1 MAIEVEMQVYNDK
14 KQRICTLKGYE
25 ERKIVETLDSGDK
38 ELTFK
43 YPVNGTYVNALKTE
57 YYMRTKTDEYV
68 IRAIKTGEKYNEYT
82 AQLNVEELE
91 GTAFPY
97 GFESQEQTIGACLE
111 FAFSGTGWTV
121 KDYSAKKKR
130 SINKEEATTAWDVL
144 QDCLSTYRVECKIDS
159 INKCV
164 SIYDTIGE
172 DRGCYFIEKLNLKKL
187 TAATDT
193 YDFYTQLM
201 PVGKDGITIDNNGK
215 NYLENYTYS
224 IKKKLY
230 VWKDERYTKQDSL
243 LEDGTAKLAEMAKPY
258 TAYTA
263 DVVDLAKTT
272 KDQYSIL
279 DYAIGDTVTIVSKR
293 TNTREKQRIVK
304 ITSYPESPQ
313 KNTVELSSTTKT
325 FAEVQKAAEKEAK
338 KETQQTINSVKN
350 ELKSGYYTKIEI
362 TKKIEETEDGL
373 NKTFEKKIETTKAYA
388 EEQAQ
393 TAQENAEASAAEKLK
408 QYTTTIVMR
417 TEIQENAEQ
426 IKRLVAKTSG
436 YWSADEYEK
445 DINYYNYGTP
455 QEAGY
460 TDSVYYGKTYLDL
473 NTGYVYYC
481 DNGNWTKEY
490 ECPKTTEELQSRIT
504 EMADKITSEVSRKL
518 EGYATVQDTS
528 RIDQKADEINS
539 EVSKKVG
546 ANEII
551 SRINQSA
558 EQATIEAEKIN
569 FNGVVTANR
578 NFTIGLNGKATMPAG
593 KIGPFEINSDG
604 LYYATAENTQ
614 AYINYNTFVLSNS
627 GAAIRL
633 YPSVI
638 RIAGKNKDGEE
649 IRVFEINAGTGEIV
663 QAGDWTASP
672 W

>member
-1 MAIEVEMQVYNDK
+1 
-14 KQRICTLKGYE
+14 
-25 ERKIVETLDSGDK
+25 
-38 ELTFK
+38 
-43 YPVNGTYVNALKTE
+43 
-57 YYMRTKTDEYV
+57 
-68 IRAIKTGEKYNEYT
+68 
-82 AQLNVEELE
+82 
-91 GTAFPY
+91 
-97 GFESQEQTIGACLE
+97 
-111 FAFSGTGWTV
+111 
-121 KDYSAKKKR
+121 
-130 SINKEEATTAWDVL
+130 
-144 QDCLSTYRVECKIDS
+144 
-159 INKCV
+159 
-164 SIYDTIGE
+164 
-172 DRGCYFIEKLNLKKL
+172 
-187 TAATDT
+187 
-193 YDFYTQLM
+193 M

-325 FAEVQKAAEKEAK
+325 FAEVQKAAENEAK

-393 TAQENAEASAAEKLK
+393 TAQENAEASTVEKLK
-408 QYTTTIVMR
+408 QYPTTIVMR

-638 RIAGKNKDGEE
+638 RIAGKNEDGEE